1 MSLFSTFSQQ
11 SPNKVFAS
19 IVLGGLAGASYAL
32 LIPIILGALSPSDDG
47 LARSGTPTTIV
58 LSWEVSNFRFA
69 CLFFFVCIFILF
81 ARVVSRTVLVR
92 VSIDMASRLRR
103 ELYGKVMAAPVA
115 ALERI
120 GESRLMSVL
129 TQDVARI
136 VAGAQL
142 LPDLIIS
149 LVTLVG
155 MLGFLVYLNY
165 PAFIFVL
172 KAIFFGIVSYQIPM
186 YFAGKMFR
194 KSRGLIDEL
203 HVATRGLVYGAKDLK
218 LDGIK
223 SADYYAN
230 TLLKIDHGLVATEK
244 SGFTLFTVAGS
255 YGDLISFFV
264 IGIVA
269 FVFVNYHQVSADEL
283 VGVVMALLYVT
294 GPVAAILN
302 FIPQLTITRTSL
314 RNVAKIFNEISAENV
329 SQDSAV
335 IGPWEK
341 LVFSRVCYAHSG
353 HLGEGGFKVGPIDLE
368 INMGEVLFIVGGN
381 GAGKS
386 TLSKLLTLHYLPES
400 GTISFGSHVVSPET
414 IAGLR
419 RRISAIYSDFHL
431 FDRILGSLSAE
442 KLAMADQYL
451 DELGLR
457 GKVSIDSGKFST
469 LLLSDGQRKRLALLT
484 MLLDDRDLYLFD
496 EWAADQ
502 DPKFKEYF
510 YRKLL
515 PSLRA
520 RGKAVVV
527 ISHDDRYF
535 DAADRIYVIENGKLK
550 GVTDRSPSM
559 LALNPASTAID
570 LPVPTS

>member
-1 MSLFSTFSQQ
+1 MSLFSTFSRQ
-11 SPNKVFAS
+11 SPNRVFAS
-19 IVLGGLAGASYAL
+19 IILGGLAGASYAL
-32 LIPIILGALSPSDDG
+32 LIPIILSALTPANNG
-47 LARSGTPTTIV
+47 LASSGTASTMV
-58 LSWEVSNFRFA
+58 LFWEVSDFRFA
-69 CLFFFVCIFILF
+69 CLFFFICIFILF
-81 ARVVSRTVLVR
+81 ARTLSRAILVR
-92 VSIDMASRLRR
+92 VSIDMASRLRK
-103 ELYGKVMAAPVA
+103 ELYGKLMAAPVA

-136 VAGAQL
+136 VSGAQL
-142 LPDLIIS
+142 LPDLIVS
-149 LVTLVG
+149 MVTMLG
-155 MLGFLVYLNY
+155 TLGFLIYLNFA
-165 PAFIFVL
+165 AFVFVL
-172 KAIFFGIVSYQIPM
+172 KAIVFGIISYQIPV

-218 LDGIK
+218 LDGVK

-230 TLLKIDHGLVATEK
+230 TLLAIEHDLVATEK
-244 SGFTLFTVAGS
+244 SGFTLFTVAAS

-269 FVFVNYHQVSADEL
+269 FVFVNYHQVSTDEL

-302 FIPQLTITRTSL
+302 LIPQLTITKTSL
-314 RNVAKIFNEISAENV
+314 RNVNRIFNEIAAENIAENG
-329 SQDSAV
+329 AV
-335 IGPWEK
+335 IGPWKK
-341 LVFSRVCYAHSG
+341 LAFSGVCYEHSG
-353 HLGEGGFKVGPIDLE
+353 HLGQGGFRVGPIDLE
-368 INMGEVLFIVGGN
+368 INMGEVLFVVGGN

-400 GTISFGSHVVSPET
+400 GTISFGECVVSPES
-414 IAGLR
+414 IVGLR
-419 RRISAIYSDFHL
+419 GRIGAIYSDFHL
-431 FDRILGSLSAE
+431 FDRILGGLSAD
-442 KLAMADQYL
+442 KLAMADLYL

-457 GKVSIDSGKFST
+457 GKVSIDNGRFST
-469 LLLSDGQRKRLALLT
+469 LQLSDGQRKRLALLT

-535 DAADRIYVIENGKLK
+535 DAADRIYVIENGKIK
-550 GVTDRSPSM
+550 GAAESLPTV
-559 LALNPASTAID
+559 LVLNPASTPTN
-570 LPVPTS
+570 LLVPTN

>member
-1 MSLFSTFSQQ
+1 MSLFSIFSQQ

-19 IVLGGLAGASYAL
+19 IILGGLAGASYAL
-32 LIPIILGALSPSDDG
+32 LIPIILSALAPANSG
-47 LARSGTPTTIV
+47 LTSSGMATTMV
-58 LSWEVSNFRFA
+58 LSWEVSDVRFA
-69 CLFFFVCIFILF
+69 GLFFFICILILF
-81 ARVVSRTVLVR
+81 ARTLSRTILVR
-92 VSIDMASRLRR
+92 VSIDMASRLRK
-103 ELYGKVMAAPVA
+103 ELYGKLMAAPVA

-120 GESRLMSVL
+120 GESKLMSVL

-136 VAGAQL
+136 VSGAQL
-142 LPDLIIS
+142 LPDLIVSI
-149 LVTLVG
+149 VTLLG
-155 MLGFLVYLNY
+155 MLGFLIYLNFA
-165 PAFIFVL
+165 AFVFVL
-172 KAIFFGIVSYQIPM
+172 KAIFFGIISYQIPV
-186 YFAGKMFR
+186 YFSGKLFR

-218 LDGIK
+218 LDGVK

-230 TLLKIDHGLVATEK
+230 TLLTIEHNLVATEK

-283 VGVVMALLYVT
+283 VGVVMALLYVI

-302 FIPQLTITRTSL
+302 LIPQLTITKTSL
-314 RNVAKIFNEISAENV
+314 RNVERVFNQIAAENIAA
-329 SQDSAV
+329 DGAV
-335 IGPWEK
+335 IGSWER
-341 LVFSRVCYAHSG
+341 LVFSGVCYEHSG
-353 HLGEGGFKVGPIDLE
+353 HLEQGGFRVGPIDLE
-368 INMGEVLFIVGGN
+368 INMGEVLFVVGGN

-400 GTISFGSHVVSPET
+400 GTISFGDHFVNPET
-414 IAGLR
+414 IVGLR
-419 RRISAIYSDFHL
+419 RRIGAIYSDFHL
-431 FDRILGSLSAE
+431 FDRILGGLSVD
-442 KLAMADQYL
+442 KLAMADRYL

-457 GKVSIDSGKFST
+457 GKVSIVNGKFST

-535 DAADRIYVIENGKLK
+535 DAADRIYVIEDGKIK
-550 GVTDRSPSM
+550 GGAESLSAM
-559 LALNPASTAID
+559 LALNPASTPID
-570 LPVPTS
+570 LLVPTN

>member
-1 MSLFSTFSQQ
+1 MGLFSTFSQQ

-19 IVLGGLAGASYAL
+19 IILGGLAGASYAL
-32 LIPIILGALSPSDDG
+32 LIPIILGALNPADNG
-47 LARSGTPTTIV
+47 LTTSGAAITKV
-58 LSWEVSNFRFA
+58 LSWEVSDFRFA
-69 CLFFFVCIFILF
+69 CLFFVVCIGILF
-81 ARVVSRTVLVR
+81 ARTVSRTILVR
-92 VSIDMASRLRR
+92 VSLDMASTLRGRL
-103 ELYGKVMAAPVA
+103 YAKVMAAPVA
-115 ALERI
+115 SLERI

-142 LPDLIIS
+142 LPDLIVSI
-149 LVTLVG
+149 VTLLG
-155 MLGFLVYLNY
+155 MLGFLIYLNSA
-165 PAFIFVL
+165 AFLFVS
-172 KAIFFGIVSYQIPM
+172 KAIFFGIISFQIPM
-186 YFAGKMFR
+186 YFAGKTLR

-218 LDGIK
+218 LDGMK
-223 SADYYAN
+223 GADYYEN
-230 TLLKIDHGLVATEK
+230 TLLTVDHNLVSTEK
-244 SGFTLFTVAGS
+244 RGFTLITVAGS
-255 YGDLISFFV
+255 YGNLISFFV
-264 IGIVA
+264 IGIFA

-294 GPVAAILN
+294 GPVGAILN
-302 FIPQLTITRTSL
+302 VIPQLTITKTSL
-314 RNVAKIFNEISAENV
+314 RNVEKVFDEITAENIAENGV
-329 SQDSAV
+329 A
-335 IGPWEK
+335 IGPWSK
-341 LVFSRVCYAHSG
+341 LVLSGVCYEYNG
-353 HLGEGGFKVGPIDLE
+353 HLEQSGFKVGPIDLE

-386 TLSKLLTLHYLPES
+386 TLSKLLTLHYLPQS
-400 GTISFGSHVVSPET
+400 GTITFGDRLLGPET
-414 IAGLR
+414 IVGLR
-419 RRISAIYSDFHL
+419 QRIGAIYSDFHL
-431 FDRILGSLSAE
+431 FNRILGGLSAD
-442 KLAMADQYL
+442 KLAMAEHYL

-457 GKVSIDSGKFST
+457 GKVSIDGGKFST

-515 PSLRA
+515 PSLRT

-535 DAADRIYVIENGKLK
+535 DAADRIYVIENGKVK
-550 GVTDRSPSM
+550 SATECSPST
-559 LALNPASTAID
+559 LALSPA
-570 LPVPTS
+570 

>member
-1 MSLFSTFSQQ
+1 MSLFNTFSRQ
-11 SPNKVFAS
+11 SPNKVFTS

-32 LIPIILGALSPSDDG
+32 LIPIILGALTPADSGMAS
-47 LARSGTPTTIV
+47 SGTATRTV
-58 LSWEVSNFRFA
+58 LSWEVSDFRFA
-69 CLFFFVCIFILF
+69 CLFFFICLFILF
-81 ARVVSRTVLVR
+81 ARTLSRTILVR
-92 VSIDMASRLRR
+92 VSIDMASRLRK

-136 VAGAQL
+136 VSGAQL
-142 LPDLIIS
+142 LPDLIVSI
-149 LVTLVG
+149 VTLLG
-155 MLGFLVYLNY
+155 MLGFLIYLNFA
-165 PAFIFVL
+165 AFVFVL
-172 KAIFFGIVSYQIPM
+172 KAIFFGILTYQIPV
-186 YFAGKMFR
+186 YFAGKLFR
-194 KSRGLIDEL
+194 RSRGLIDEL

-218 LDGIK
+218 LDDVK
-223 SADYYAN
+223 SADYYSN
-230 TLLKIDHGLVATEK
+230 TLLTIEHGLVTTEK
-244 SGFTLFTVAGS
+244 RGFTLFTIAGS

-283 VGVVMALLYVT
+283 VGIVMALLYVT

-302 FIPQLTITRTSL
+302 LIPQLTITKTSL
-314 RNVAKIFNEISAENV
+314 RNVNAVFSEIAAENCAEN
-329 SQDSAV
+329 DGF
-335 IGPWEK
+335 IGQWEK
-341 LVFSRVCYAHSG
+341 LVFSGVCYEHSG
-353 HLGEGGFKVGPIDLE
+353 HLGRGGFRVGPIDLE
-368 INMGEVLFIVGGN
+368 INLGEVLFVVGGN

-400 GTISFGSHVVSPET
+400 GTISFGDNVVSPET
-414 IAGLR
+414 IVGLR
-419 RRISAIYSDFHL
+419 RRIGAIYSDFHL
-431 FDRILGSLSAE
+431 FERILGGLSAH
-442 KLAMADQYL
+442 KLALADHYL

-457 GKVSIDSGKFST
+457 GKVSIDNGKFST
-469 LLLSDGQRKRLALLT
+469 LLLSDGQRKRVALMA

-510 YRKLL
+510 YRQLL
-515 PSLRA
+515 PTLRA

-535 DAADRIYVIENGKLK
+535 DAADRIYVIEDGKIT
-550 GVTDRSPSM
+550 GGGEAIR
-559 LALNPASTAID
+559 LAPKPASTSGELV
-570 LPVPTS
+570 LPTN

>member
-1 MSLFSTFSQQ
+1 MGLFSTFSQQ

-19 IVLGGLAGASYAL
+19 IILGGLAGASYAL
-32 LIPIILGALSPSDDG
+32 LIPIILGALSPANNG
-47 LARSGTPTTIV
+47 LASSGTATTKV
-58 LSWEVSNFRFA
+58 LSWEVSDFRFA
-69 CLFFFVCIFILF
+69 CLFFFVCICILF
-81 ARVVSRTVLVR
+81 ARTVSRTMLVR
-92 VSIDMASRLRR
+92 VSLDMASSLRR
-103 ELYGKVMAAPVA
+103 ELYAKVMAAPVA
-115 ALERI
+115 SLERI

-142 LPDLIIS
+142 LPDLIVS
-149 LVTLVG
+149 LVTLLG

-165 PAFIFVL
+165 AAFIFVS
-172 KAIFFGIVSYQIPM
+172 KAIFFGIISFQIPM
-186 YFAGKMFR
+186 YFAAKTLR

-218 LDGIK
+218 LDGVK

-230 TLLKIDHGLVATEK
+230 TLLPAERNLVATEK
-244 SGFTLFTVAGS
+244 SGFTLLTVAGS
-255 YGDLISFFV
+255 YGNLISFFV
-264 IGIVA
+264 IGIFA
-269 FVFVNYHQVSADEL
+269 FVFVNYHQVNADEL

-294 GPVAAILN
+294 GPVGAILN
-302 FIPQLTITRTSL
+302 VIPQLTITQTSM
-314 RNVAKIFNEISAENV
+314 RNVEKVFNEIAAENIV
-329 SQDSAV
+329 ENGAA

-341 LVFSRVCYAHSG
+341 LVLSGVCYEHSG
-353 HLGEGGFKVGPIDLE
+353 HLGQGGFRVGPIDLE

-386 TLSKLLTLHYLPES
+386 TLSKLLTLHYLPQG
-400 GTISFGSHVVSPET
+400 GTITFGDCEVSPET
-414 IAGLR
+414 IVGLR
-419 RRISAIYSDFHL
+419 RRIGAIYSDFHL
-431 FDRILGSLSAE
+431 FDRILGSLSAA
-442 KLAMADQYL
+442 KLAMADHYL
-451 DELGLR
+451 NELGLR
-457 GKVSIDSGKFST
+457 GKVSIDGGKFST

-484 MLLDDRDLYLFD
+484 MLLDERDLYLFD

-535 DAADRIYVIENGKLK
+535 DAADRIYVIEHGKVK
-550 GVTDRSPSM
+550 GATEKSPSV
-559 LALNPASTAID
+559 LALNPA
-570 LPVPTS
+570 